1 MNKGERTKREQREE
15 GGLLALLRLW
25 CLDVPISRCGFQ
37 TCQSARILGANVGGR
52 TSRVVAV
59 ISPQD
64 GWAELGSQL
73 LTLESGCG
81 SNH

>member
-1 MNKGERTKREQREE
+1 ME

-25 CLDVPISRCGFQ
+25 CLGVPASSCVFQ
-37 TCQSARILGANVGGR
+37 TCQSARILGANVGGGM
-52 TSRVVAV
+52 SRVVAV

-64 GWAELGSQL
+64 GSAGPGSQL

-81 SNH
+81 SDH